1 MWPNSKKKASVNKN
15 KLLVWPWNRQAA
27 LHVKLESANVSSSTM
42 TEMSN
47 YSFKAIEGRIK
58 ILDNLD
64 LHKPWL
70 VNHYEDT
77 LVSWTNPSQSHRD
90 KSQNNW
96 IFFDFTQVESWW
108 SLSQF
113 KKISLKNNWIFFDF
127 TQVESWWSLSQFKMT
142 LNSFH

>member
-1 MWPNSKKKASVNKN
+1 M
-15 KLLVWPWNRQAA
+15 LVWPWNRQAA
-27 LHVKLESANVSSSTM
+27 LHVKLETANVSSSTM

-96 IFFDFTQVESWW
+96 ILLWLHTSRVLVKLVTVQNDFEFFPLTLGINCLKPVNEKHLW
-108 SLSQF
+108 SHQ
-113 KKISLKNNWIFFDF
+113 
-127 TQVESWWSLSQFKMT
+127 MT
-142 LNSFH
+142 LLVYSSWIIIMQHLHL